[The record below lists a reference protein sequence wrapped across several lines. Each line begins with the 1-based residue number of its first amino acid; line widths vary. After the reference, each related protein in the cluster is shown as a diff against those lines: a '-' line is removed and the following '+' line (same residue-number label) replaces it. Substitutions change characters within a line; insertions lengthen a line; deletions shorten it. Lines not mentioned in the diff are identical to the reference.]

1 MKEQLICSV
10 HIDKELDPL
19 FIQLSDETLKRLN
32 IESKSIILNY
42 GNYKKE
48 LTIEIDHNL
57 KLNQIKISSCLNE
70 NISIPD
76 LPYDSFFDKN
86 HLFLG
91 PVIGFL
97 ETPWFNPKKE
107 TAKLR
112 FSNYDKIKGLIY
124 IFNSK
129 TINQSTKTISG
140 YYYEPKTNRFIK
152 GTFPYPCAIYNRS
165 PMNPNLY
172 RHFKEHIGKNIFN
185 YPYRN
190 DNKYSFWINMSK
202 IPYIREHLPFTRKYN
217 GLESLVYM
225 LTKYESVFLKPTSLS
240 RGRGIFHIKK
250 ADKGYIL
257 SANTGDKVLIKS
269 IETLEEKLHSS
280 TMKNSRYIIQQEI
293 PFTHSGKK
301 IDFRLYLQKD
311 ETKNWTYSGMET
323 KVAQTGSVISNS
335 SNREKVLP
343 GEAALKEIYHL
354 NEDQMKQ
361 KIVEITQLCMKIL
374 NVMENDEE
382 AHLGDVAFDFILDHE
397 CKVWVLEMQPNYAAE
412 RKANRTMDER
422 QVLPYILPTPFEYAK
437 ALAGFEMKSMR

>member
-1 MKEQLICSV
+1 MKEPYFCSV
-10 HIDKELDPL
+10 HLDKELDPL
-19 FIQLSDETLKRLN
+19 YIYLNEETLKQLN
-32 IESKSIILNY
+32 IESNSIILNF
-42 GNYKKE
+42 GHFKKE
-48 LTIEIDHNL
+48 LMIGIVHNL
-57 KLNQIKISSCLNE
+57 QLNQMKLSSCLNE
-70 NISIPD
+70 NLSIPD
-76 LPYDSFFDKN
+76 LPYDSYFIEN
-86 HLFLG
+86 QLFLG

-97 ETPWFNPKKE
+97 ETPWFNPKQE

-112 FSNYDKIKGLIY
+112 FSNYDTIKGLIY

-129 TINQSTKTISG
+129 TIDQSTKTISG
-140 YYYEPKTNRFIK
+140 YYYEPTANRLIK

-172 RHFKEHIGKNIFN
+172 KHFKEHIGEKIFN

-202 IPYIREHLPFTRKYN
+202 IPYIREHLPFTRRYK
-217 GLESLVYM
+217 GVESLLHM

-250 ADKGYIL
+250 ADEGYIL
-257 SANTGDKVLIKS
+257 SSITGDKVLIES
-269 IETLEEKLHSS
+269 IETLDERLQSS
-280 TMKNSRYIIQQEI
+280 IMKKSRYIIQREI

-311 ETKNWTYSGMET
+311 ETKNWKYSGMET
-323 KVAQTGSVISNS
+323 KVAMVGSVISNS

-354 NEDQMKQ
+354 SEDQMKQ
-361 KIVEITQLCMKIL
+361 KIVEITQLCMSIL
-374 NVMENDEE
+374 SVMESDEE
-382 AHLGDVAFDFILDHE
+382 THLGDVAFDFILDSE

-412 RKANRTMDER
+412 RKAKRTMDER
-422 QVLPYILPTPFEYAK
+422 RVLPYILPTPFEYAK
-437 ALAGFEMKSMR
+437 VLAGF